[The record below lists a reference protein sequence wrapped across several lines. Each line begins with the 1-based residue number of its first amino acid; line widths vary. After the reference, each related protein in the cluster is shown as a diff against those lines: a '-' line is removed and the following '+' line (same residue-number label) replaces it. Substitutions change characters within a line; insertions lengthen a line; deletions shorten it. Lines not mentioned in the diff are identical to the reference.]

1 MAPHTLISTTH
12 RAHSFPLYLSKPFSL
27 PSPFQ
32 TTLYARRHRNH
43 VMDIVS
49 PSPPFRQYKTLYTAA
64 ATTTGRALCA
74 RTIYIY
80 MRLCCASESYISIY
94 FRRSI
99 FTFSLTRRRQR
110 QRTILWTVMIVCNVP
125 QKRQPTGRPF
135 LYYHLSPSS
144 FSSYLDL

>member
-74 RTIYIY
+74 RTIYIH
-80 MRLCCASESYISIY
+80 IY
-94 FRRSI
+94 AAVLR
-99 FTFSLTRRRQR
+99 
-110 QRTILWTVMIVCNVP
+110 
-125 QKRQPTGRPF
+125 
-135 LYYHLSPSS
+135 
-144 FSSYLDL
+144 